1 MTYNF
6 HQWAVAPS
14 LYESDAGLKAF
25 WDVTSQSRVPNN
37 GTAFVATIEAKNY
50 PIYATQFH
58 PEKTSELWSNYDIDH
73 FADKVPTDAKP
84 VILGDEIRLGNPSS
98 NNAVEP
104 LFKNKAWLWAVMG
117 LIIAVLGW
125 FTLRMMAQKEE

>member
-58 PEKTSELWSNYDIDH
+58 PEKTSELWTNYDIDH
-73 FADKVPTDAKP
+73 SWESINLHKHFSKMFVGMSRANSNTF
-84 VILGDEIRLGNPSS
+84 GDYATYQKYDIS
-98 NNAVEP
+98 NYE
-104 LFKNKAWLWAVMG
+104 
-117 LIIAVLGW
+117 
-125 FTLRMMAQKEE
+125 T